1 MLFSS
6 IVFLYYFLPV
16 VLLLY
21 FIAPKPAKNF
31 VLLVCSLVFYA
42 WGEPRYVLLMA
53 GSIVIGYVCGIQIEK
68 YQGRFA
74 GRVWTALSVFVSLG
88 FLFYFK
94 YADFFLYS
102 FSEATGISIRL
113 LGIALPIGISFYT
126 FQMLSYTID
135 VSRGQVKAQRNLLDL
150 AAYIAMFPQL
160 IAGPIVRYSDIE
172 TSLSKRKHT
181 IEKTALGIRRFMV
194 GLGKKVVL
202 ANSLGEL
209 CNVLV
214 EPEAVSVLSYWIYA
228 LASALFIYF
237 DFSGYSDMAIGLGH
251 IFGFTF
257 PENFHYP
264 FLSKS
269 ITEFWRRWHMT
280 LGGWFRDYLY
290 IPLGGNRVAK
300 WRQVLNILLVWLATG
315 LWHGAAWNFV
325 IWGLYFAVFL
335 LLEKFCLKKALDH
348 YPVFGRIYFLFF
360 AAVSFVIFQS
370 DTLSVMLA
378 RIGGMF
384 GIVGEAFTTSY
395 GLYSLR
401 NYAVVLALSVIGAT
415 PLPRMVFHKLQD
427 SRTGARI
434 CNVAEPVLLAALLII
449 STAFLVNGSY
459 NPFLYFRF

>member
-21 FIAPKPAKNF
+21 LIAPKSIKNF
-31 VLLVCSLVFYA
+31 VLLVCSLIFYA

-74 GRVWTALSVFVSLG
+74 GRVWTTLSVLVSLG

-94 YADFFLYS
+94 YVDFFLSS
-102 FSEATGISIRL
+102 FSKATGISIKL

-135 VSRGQVKAQRNLLDL
+135 VSRGQVKAQRNLLSL
-150 AAYIAMFPQL
+150 ATYIAMFPQL

-172 TSLSKRKHT
+172 ASLSKRKHT
-181 IEKTALGIRRFMV
+181 IEKTALGIRRFLI
-194 GLGKKVVL
+194 GLGKKVIL

-209 CNVLV
+209 CNVLM
-214 EPEAVSVLSYWIYA
+214 EPEAVSILSYWIYA
-228 LASALFIYF
+228 LSSALFIYF

-290 IPLGGNRVAK
+290 IPLGGNQVVK
-300 WRQVLNILLVWLATG
+300 WRQFLNILLVWLATG
-315 LWHGAAWNFV
+315 LWHGAAWNYV
-325 IWGLYFAVFL
+325 IWGLYFALFL
-335 LLEKFCLKKALDH
+335 LLEKFCLKKVLNLHPAL
-348 YPVFGRIYFLFF
+348 GRIYFLFV
-360 AAVSFVIFQS
+360 AAISFVIFQS
-370 DTLSVMLA
+370 DTLAVMLA

-384 GIVGEAFTTSY
+384 GIAGEAFTTSY

-401 NYAVVLALSVIGAT
+401 NYAGVFVLAVIGAT
-415 PLPRMVFHKLQD
+415 PLPAKAFHKLQD
-427 SRTGARI
+427 SKIGARI
-434 CNVAEPVLLAALLII
+434 CSVAEPLLLAVILII
-449 STAFLVNGSY
+449 ATAFLVNGSY